1 MLEIDEA
8 KATILEC
15 ISQVCSVEP
24 VPIDQATGRVLARD
38 IISTV
43 DVPPAANSAMDGIA
57 VTFDDLRNA
66 KDGRLPLTQ
75 RVVAGK
81 KPREL
86 VPNSA
91 ARIFTGAEMP
101 FKSDTV
107 IIQENCEF
115 TDKDVKISGK
125 ISKGDNVRAKG
136 QDIKKGE
143 SILKSGR
150 ILKAQD
156 IGLIA
161 SAGQTHVQVFKKLRI
176 TLISTGSELIQPGE
190 PLTPGKIYNSN
201 QAMLHALLSQRACYI
216 VNQYIV
222 QDSFDKTRVVLK
234 EAASKS
240 DLILSTGGVSVGEED
255 HVKDAVESLGGLD
268 VWKVKMKPGKPL
280 AFGKIGDTVFLG
292 LPGNPVSSFV
302 VCCIFGFP
310 IIRKMQG
317 ADSYQPLAIQ
327 LPIAFDVPEPQSRPE
342 FMRVRIENNFVMQ
355 YGNQSSGVL
364 SSVSWANALAFIPA
378 DTTLNQGDLVDVY
391 PLELM

>member
-1 MLEIDEA
+1 MLEIAEA

-15 ISQVCSVEP
+15 ISQVCGVETI
-24 VPIDQATGRVLARD
+24 PIDQAVNRVLARD
-38 IISTV
+38 LISSV
-43 DVPPAANSAMDGIA
+43 DVPPFANSAMDGIA
-57 VTFDDLRNA
+57 IAFDDLKNA
-66 KDGRLPLTQ
+66 VDQRLPLTQ

-107 IIQENCEF
+107 VIQENCELSE
-115 TDKDVKISGK
+115 KDVKIHGRVK
-125 ISKGDNVRAKG
+125 KGDNVRAKG
-136 QDIKKGE
+136 QDISKGATVLT
-143 SILKSGR
+143 SGKILKP
-150 ILKAQD
+150 QD

-161 SAGQTHVQVFKKLRI
+161 ATGQTHVSVFKPLRI
-176 TLISTGSELIQPGE
+176 TLISTGSELVQPGQ
-190 PLTPGKIYNSN
+190 PLSAGKIYNSN
-201 QAMLHALLSQRACYI
+201 QAMLHALLSQRACFI
-216 VNQYIV
+216 VNQYVV
-222 QDSFDKTRVVLK
+222 QDSFDKTRIVLQ
-234 EAASKS
+234 EAARKS

-317 ADSYQPLAIQ
+317 ASNYEPLAIQ
-327 LPIAFDVPEPQSRPE
+327 LPIAFDVPKAQSRPE
-342 FMRVRIENNFVMQ
+342 YMRVRIENNFVVKHQ
-355 YGNQSSGVL
+355 NQSSGVL

-378 DTTLNQGDLVDVY
+378 DVTLTEGDLVDVY
-391 PLELM
+391 PFEYL